1 MATVN
6 TYCAMTTRFK
16 LIKGLKDATREA
28 GAELGFSR
36 RWGGQFSKI
45 IEKKNFFFE
54 NFEKKKDKN
63 PVSGNFLDWKTLTK
77 KCVFWRKLPSKLAY
91 IGAFRKTL
99 GWSTKKCWH
108 EIIPKGLYPFQI
120 IS

>member
-45 IEKKNFFFE
+45 IEKKNCFFE
-54 NFEKKKDKN
+54 NFKKKKDKN

-77 KCVFWRKLPSKLAY
+77 KMRFLAQVTFKISIYWRL
-91 IGAFRKTL
+91 
-99 GWSTKKCWH
+99 
-108 EIIPKGLYPFQI
+108 
-120 IS
+120 